1 MKNLIKNLFGFST
14 STNNNEKKG
23 ETMEN
28 MFCFQCEQAANG
40 GCSKVGVCG
49 KQPDVAALQDL
60 LVYTMKGIAFWA
72 DKARGKGVKN
82 AEIDHFMIDGLF
94 TTVTNVDF
102 SAEEVAKLVR
112 KGATLLEK
120 AQTLFEQAN
129 GGAYAGAVPEAAKG
143 FTATSTA
150 ELVAL
155 GAAHGVKS
163 DAIDADVKSVQEIIV
178 YGMKGYAAYAHHALV
193 IGRENDEIYA
203 FTHKALAA
211 TLDLTLGLMD
221 FVGLAMECGRI
232 NLVTMELLDKAN
244 TDSFGHPVPTPVQL
258 GTKAGKAILVSGHDL
273 RMLEELLKQTE
284 GKGINIYT
292 HGEMLPAHGYPGL
305 KKYAHL
311 AGNFGGAWQ
320 DQAKEF
326 VNFPGA
332 IIFNTNCIQRPAE
345 SYKDRLFTWGLVQW
359 PDVKNIN
366 GMDFAPV
373 IEKALAL
380 PGFEENLG
388 QEILT
393 GFGHNAVLGVA
404 DKVIA
409 AVKAGDIRHFFL
421 IGGCDGAKS
430 GRNYYTEFAENVPK
444 DCVIL
449 TLACGKYRFNKL
461 DFGDIGGIP
470 RLLDIGQCN
479 DAYSAIQIAV
489 ALAGAFNCGVNEL
502 PLSFILSW
510 YEQKAVAILL
520 TLLHLGVK
528 NIKLGPSLPAFIT
541 PNVLNFL
548 VENFNIGPI
557 GTAEGDLKQILG

>member
-1 MKNLIKNLFGFST
+1 MKNLLRKIFSLST
-14 STNNNEKKG
+14 STATTAQKE
-23 ETMEN
+23 ERMDN
-28 MFCFQCEQAANG
+28 MFCYQCEQAANG

-49 KQPDVAALQDL
+49 KQPDVAALQDQL
-60 LVYTMKGIAFWA
+60 IYSLKGIAFWA
-72 DKARGKGVKN
+72 NLARQKGAKDSS
-82 AEIDHFMIDGLF
+82 IDRFMLDGLF

-102 SAEEVAKLVR
+102 DAEEIAKLVR
-112 KGATLLEK
+112 EAAKYRAQAQALYEK
-120 AQTLFEQAN
+120 VI
-129 GGAYAGAVPEAAKG
+129 GGAYAGEVPEAAKAHA
-143 FTATSTA
+143 ATTTA

-155 GAAHGVKS
+155 GAQHGVKDPS
-163 DAIDADVKSVQEIIV
+163 IDADVKSVQEILI

-193 IGRENDEIYA
+193 IGLESEEVYA

-211 TLDLTLGLMD
+211 TLDKSLGLMD
-221 FVGLAMECGRI
+221 FVNLAMECGKT
-232 NLVTMELLDKAN
+232 NLTTMQLLDKAN

-284 GKGINIYT
+284 GKGINVYT

-359 PDVKNIN
+359 PDVKNIS
-366 GMDFAPV
+366 GMDFTPV
-373 IEKALAL
+373 IEKALEL
-380 PGFEENLG
+380 PGFEENPG
-388 QEILT
+388 KEILT

-404 DKVIA
+404 DKVID
-409 AVKAGDIRHFFL
+409 AVKAGQIRHFFL

-430 GRNYYTEFAENVPK
+430 GRNYYTEFAEKVPS

-489 ALAGAFNCGVNEL
+489 ALAGAFNCGVNDL

-528 NIKLGPSLPAFIT
+528 DIKLGPSLPAFIT

>member
-1 MKNLIKNLFGFST
+1 
-14 STNNNEKKG
+14 
-23 ETMEN
+23 MEN
-28 MFCFQCEQAANG
+28 MFCFQCEQAAQG
-40 GCSKVGVCG
+40 TGCTKIGVCG

-60 LVYTMKGIAFWA
+60 LVYALKGIAFWA
-72 DKARGKGVKN
+72 DKARAAGKKD
-82 AEIDHFMIDGLF
+82 AEIDRFMIEGLF

-102 SAEEVAKLVR
+102 DAEDIAKTLR
-112 KGATLLEK
+112 KAGTLLGK
-120 AQTLFEQAN
+120 AKALAGPV
-129 GGAYAGAVPEAAKG
+129 GGTIPAAAS
-143 FTATSTA
+143 FQPADSTA
-150 ELVAL
+150 DLVAQ

-163 DAIDADVKSVQEIIV
+163 ENIDPDVKSVQEMVI
-178 YGMKGYAAYAHHALV
+178 YGMKGYAAYADHAL
-193 IGRENDEIYA
+193 ILGRENDEIYA

-211 TLDLTLGLMD
+211 TLDPSLGLMD

-232 NLVTMELLDKAN
+232 NLVTMELLSTAH
-244 TDSFGHPVPTPVQL
+244 TDSYGHPVPTPVQL

-273 RMLEELLKQTE
+273 KMLEELLKQTE

-326 VNFPGA
+326 PAFPGA

-345 SYKDRLFTWGLVQW
+345 AYKDRLFTWGLVQW
-359 PDVKNIN
+359 PDVKHID
-366 GMDFAPV
+366 GWDFSAV
-373 IEKALAL
+373 IKKAQECE
-380 PGFEENLG
+380 GFTDNPG

-409 AVKAGDIRHFFL
+409 AVKAGQIKHFFL
-421 IGGCDGAKS
+421 VGGCDGAKS
-430 GRNYYTEFAENVPK
+430 GRNYYTEFAEKAPK
-444 DCVIL
+444 DTVIL
-449 TLACGKYRFNKL
+449 TLACGKYRFNTMDL
-461 DFGDIGGIP
+461 GDIGGIP
-470 RLLDIGQCN
+470 RLLDMGQCN

-489 ALAGAFNCGVNEL
+489 ALAGAFECEVNDL
-502 PLSFILSW
+502 PLSMILSW

-520 TLLHLGVK
+520 TLLHLGIK
-528 NIKLGPSLPAFIT
+528 NIKIGPSLPAFIT
-541 PNVLNFL
+541 PNVLGFL
-548 VENFNIGPI
+548 VENFNLGPI